1 MKINKQVISMTPRAV
16 SQLNHILSQHTYAPS
31 GRAPPLDAYEYIR
44 LGLTSKGCG
53 GLSYKLDYSNTKERF
68 DELIE
73 HNNIKLLIA
82 PNVLL
87 HVIGTELDFVSNRL
101 KSEFVFN
108 NPNSKGNCGCGMSF
122 TI

>member
-1 MKINKQVISMTPRAV
+1 MKVSKRVITITPRAV
-16 SQLNHILSQHTYAPS
+16 SQLNHILSKNAYSQK
-31 GRAPPLDAYEYIR
+31 GRAPLPEAYEYIR

-53 GLSYKLDYSNTKERF
+53 GLSYNLNYANTKEKF

-73 HNNIKLLIA
+73 YNNVKLLIA

-101 KSEFVFN
+101 KSEFVFK
-108 NPNSKGNCGCGMSF
+108 NPNSKGDCGCGMSF

>member
-1 MKINKQVISMTPRAV
+1 MTITSRAV
-16 SQLNHILSQHTYAPS
+16 SQLNHLLSNNAYAQKG
-31 GRAPPLDAYEYIR
+31 GRASPLEAYEYIR

-53 GLSYKLDYSNTKERF
+53 GLSYKLNYANTKEKF

-73 HNNIKLLIA
+73 YNNIKLLIA

-108 NPNSKGNCGCGMSF
+108 NPNSKGDCGCGMSF

>member
-1 MKINKQVISMTPRAV
+1 MKLSKHVITMTPRAV
-16 SQLNHILSQHTYAPS
+16 SQLNHILSKN
-31 GRAPPLDAYEYIR
+31 AYEYIR
-44 LGLTSKGCG
+44 VGLTSKGCG
-53 GLSYKLDYSNTKERF
+53 GLSYKLNYANTKEKF

-73 HNNIKLLIA
+73 HNNINLLIA

-87 HVIGTELDFVSNRL
+87 HVIGTELDFVSNPL

-108 NPNSKGNCGCGMSF
+108 NPNSKGDCGCGMSF

>member
-1 MKINKQVISMTPRAV
+1 MKFNKRIITITPRAM
-16 SQLNHILSQHTYAPS
+16 SQLNHILSKHT
-31 GRAPPLDAYEYIR
+31 YEYIR

-53 GLSYKLDYSNTKERF
+53 GLSYKLDYSNTKERL

-73 HNNIKLLIA
+73 HNNVKLLIA

-87 HVIGTELDFVSNRL
+87 HVIGTELDFVSNQL
-101 KSEFVFN
+101 SSEFVFN
-108 NPNSKGNCGCGMSF
+108 NPNTKGECGCGMSF